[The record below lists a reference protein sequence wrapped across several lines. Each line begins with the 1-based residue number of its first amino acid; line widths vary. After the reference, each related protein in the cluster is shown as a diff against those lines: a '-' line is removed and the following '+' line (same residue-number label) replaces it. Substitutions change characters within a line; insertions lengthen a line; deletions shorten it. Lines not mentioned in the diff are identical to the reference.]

1 MKKRFFFIIPVLILG
16 IVWEIVA
23 VNGLVNPSL
32 FPPPTK
38 VAHALIGL
46 MRSGVLLSDLQTS
59 VWRLIAGLALGSLLG
74 VAVGLMTGRMNAVAV
89 ILTPIIQLIRPLPPV
104 ALIPLIIVWFGIGDG
119 AKIISIA
126 FAVFFPVWINTH
138 IGAEQIPRIYL
149 WRARLLSSS
158 RIDTMTRVLLP
169 ASLPY
174 LFKRL
179 IFHASLPFI
188 VAGVRIG
195 IAFAFIMVF
204 VSELAGASQGLG
216 YRISVAHLS
225 YRIDEMI
232 AALVVLGALGAL
244 TDELFTKSIR
254 RLYPWLALNGQ

>member
-1 MKKRFFFIIPVLILG
+1 MKKGFLFIAPVLVVCIA
-16 IVWEIVA
+16 WEAIA
-23 VNGLVNPSL
+23 VSGFMNQSL

-38 VAHALIGL
+38 VAHAFVSLVK
-46 MRSGVLLSDLQTS
+46 SGMLLSDLRAS
-59 VWRLIAGLALGSLLG
+59 VWRLMVGLAIGSLGG
-74 VAVGLMTGRMNAVAV
+74 VTTGLMTGRVKAIAAV
-89 ILTPIIQLIRPLPPV
+89 LTPIIQLIRPLPPV
-104 ALIPLIIVWFGIGDG
+104 ALIPLIIVWFGIGDE

-126 FAVFFPVWINTH
+126 YAVFFPVWVNTH
-138 IGAEQIPRIYL
+138 IGAEQIPKVYM
-149 WRARLLSSS
+149 WRARLLMPSPIN
-158 RIDTMTRVLLP
+158 RLACVLLP

-188 VAGVRIG
+188 IAGIRIG

-232 AALVVLGALGAL
+232 AALMVLGVLGAF
-244 TDELFTKSIR
+244 TDHVFIKGVKWR
-254 RLYPWLALNGQ
+254 YPWLALNGQ